1 MMRTT
6 VGSRIIL
13 DNSALNALDK
23 AQMTALSMTA
33 DAFKTELQNAGVM
46 PFLSGTMQ
54 NDNNTTVDDSKCM
67 SGTVSIVTSA
77 PQARRLYYH
86 PEYHFTKKDNPNAG
100 GKWFERFDTVDS
112 VSVIYKKMFKMLGGL

>member
-1 MMRTT
+1 MRTT

-33 DAFKTELQNAGVM
+33 DEVMAELKNAGVM
-46 PFLSGTMQ
+46 PFDKGEMQ
-54 NDNNTTVDDSKCM
+54 NSNTAVDDSKRM